1 MAAETLFGNAGT
13 AIPAHATERRRQ
25 REKGVVLLLG
35 TLSIPVLVS
44 MMGMGIDASIM
55 YSVKSRI
62 QLAADGA
69 SLAAAR
75 ALSVGLTTEA
85 QADAARANATNWFNR
100 NFPPG
105 TFGVTNITLDEPQV
119 YDDPTQPLIRHV
131 VVTAAANAPSYFM
144 RYWGYDSTR
153 ILSSSRATRRDS
165 VIMMVLDR
173 SGSMANSG
181 SCTPMKTAAKQFTGM
196 FSAQRDRIGMITF
209 NMSSNIASAPSLNF
223 KTLLGYTDAG
233 SSGTG
238 LIDGISCVGGTG
250 TPEATILGYNELYK
264 IGLPGALNVLLL
276 FTDGNPTAG
285 AFDFRNGASD
295 PNGILGD
302 SSACRDSNN
311 RSVATSA
318 NPRGHLYNSPP
329 NWTNGWSF
337 GSGTFLSAVPSGP
350 VGVIYSD
357 ESNSGWLYGYKSTS
371 NTEANNTLSASGC
384 STGLGSGNS
393 AYGNSKVDWLPDTD
407 VFGNSLELPALNTLS
422 YSGGH
427 IDGSRSN
434 LYNALENASANAAHR
449 ARTARTLPDGRDFP
463 GVYVYAIGL
472 GNVNHSLLQR
482 MANDPSPEAN
492 GLYPAFTGYNAAQ
505 PQGAY
510 VYAEDNTRLS
520 QAFAQIASFILRL
533 SQ

>member
-1 MAAETLFGNAGT
+1 MAAETLFGSAGP
-13 AIPAHATERRRQ
+13 IPAHATERRRE

-55 YSVKSRI
+55 YSVKNRI
-62 QLAADGA
+62 QLASDGA

-85 QADAARANATNWFNR
+85 QADSARTNANNWFNR

-105 TFGVTNITLDEPQV
+105 TFGVSNITVDNPQV
-119 YDDPTQPLIRHV
+119 YDDPEQPLVRHV

-153 ILSSSRATRRDS
+153 ILASSRATRRDS

-173 SGSMANSG
+173 SGSMANSN
-181 SCTPMKTAAKQFTGM
+181 SCTPMKNAAKQFTGM

-209 NMSSNIASAPSLNF
+209 NMAANIASAPSLNF
-223 KTLLGYTDAG
+223 KTTLGYSDASNSG
-233 SSGTG
+233 SG
-238 LIDGISCVGGTG
+238 LIDTIQCTGGTG
-250 TPEATILGYNELYK
+250 TPAATILGYNELYK

-276 FTDGNPTAG
+276 FTDGNPTAT
-285 AFDFRNGASD
+285 AFDYRVGPAN

-302 SSACRDSNN
+302 NSNCQDALG
-311 RSVATSA
+311 RSVSA
-318 NPRGHLYNSPP
+318 SASPRGNLSSNPP
-329 NWTNGWSF
+329 NWTPGWDLGAGSF
-337 GSGTFLSAVPSGP
+337 LANVPAGP
-350 VGVIYSD
+350 VAMVYSD
-357 ESNSGWLYGYKSTS
+357 DNNSGWSYNYRTLS
-371 NTEANNTLSASGC
+371 NTSGDSTLSMPGC
-384 STGLGSGNS
+384 STGLGSGNAAFGGS
-393 AYGNSKVDWLPDTD
+393 RVNTLPDTD
-407 VFGNSLELPALNTLS
+407 VFGNSLELPELNTLT
-422 YSGGH
+422 
-427 IDGSRSN
+427 
-434 LYNALENASANAAHR
+434 YNAGRISGTRQNLALALQNASANAANR
-449 ARTARTLPDGRDFP
+449 ARTTRTLPDGRDFP
-463 GVYVYAIGL
+463 GVFVYTIGL
-472 GNVNHSLLQR
+472 GNVNHGLMQR

-492 GLYPAFTGYNAAQ
+492 GLYPAFTGYNSAQ
-505 PQGAY
+505 PQGTY

>member
-1 MAAETLFGNAGT
+1 MAAETLFGDAGRIVPARAT
-13 AIPAHATERRRQ
+13 ARRRE

-75 ALSVGLTTEA
+75 ALSIGLTTDA
-85 QADAARANATNWFNR
+85 QADAARTNASNWFNR

-105 TFGVTNITLDEPQV
+105 TFGVTNITLDQPQV
-119 YDDPTQPLIRHV
+119 YDDATQPMIRHV

-153 ILSSSRATRRDS
+153 ILSSSRATRRDT
-165 VIMMVLDR
+165 VVMMVLDR
-173 SGSMANSG
+173 SGSMANSN
-181 SCTPMKTAAKQFTGM
+181 SCTPMKNAAKQFTGM

-209 NMSSNIASAPSLNF
+209 NMASNIASAPSLNF
-223 KTLLGYTDAG
+223 KTVLGYSD
-233 SSGTG
+233 SSGGGTG
-238 LIDGISCVGGTG
+238 LIDGITCVGGTG

-285 AFDFRNGASD
+285 AFDFRDGTA
-295 PNGILGD
+295 NGILGD
-302 SSACRDSNN
+302 SSTCQDSTGK
-311 RSVATSA
+311 SVATSA
-318 NPRGHLYNSPP
+318 SPRGHLSTNPP
-329 NWTNGWSF
+329 GWTNGWSF
-337 GSGTFLSAVPSGP
+337 GTGSFLSNVATGP
-350 VGVIYSD
+350 IGVIYSD
-357 ESNSGWLYGYKSTS
+357 ENNSGWVYPYKSTS
-371 NTEANNTLSASGC
+371 NTANDTAMTPSGC
-384 STGLGSGNS
+384 STGLGSGNY
-393 AYGNSKVDWLPDTD
+393 AYGSARINSLPNTD
-407 VFGNSLELPALNTLS
+407 VFGNSLELPELNTLN
-422 YSGGH
+422 YSSGV
-427 IDGSRSN
+427 IQGSRSN
-434 LYNALENASANAAHR
+434 LYNALENASANAANR
-449 ARTARTLPDGRDFP
+449 ARTSRTLPDGRDFP
-463 GVYVYAIGL
+463 GIYVYAVGL
-472 GNVNHSLLQR
+472 GSVNHSLLQR

-492 GLYPAFTGYNAAQ
+492 GLYPAFTGYNPNQ

-510 VYAEDNTRLS
+510 VYAQDNTRLS